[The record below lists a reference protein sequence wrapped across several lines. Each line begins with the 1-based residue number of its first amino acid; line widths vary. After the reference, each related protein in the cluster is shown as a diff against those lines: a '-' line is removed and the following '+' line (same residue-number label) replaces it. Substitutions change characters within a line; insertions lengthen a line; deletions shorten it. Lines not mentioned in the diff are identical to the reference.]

1 MGIPLPPEHTILGKD
16 IRVATEPGKA
26 VAKAE
31 AEMKAAAAED
41 DKKKA
46 LIANQPDLTEL
57 VIRAN
62 RNLKALQGRSALS
75 SNSQLAGNAAQA
87 VAYAAKPAGKR

>member
-1 MGIPLPPEHTILGKD
+1 MGIPPEHTILGKD
-16 IRVATEPGKA
+16 IRVATAPGRA

-31 AEMKAAAAED
+31 EEMKAANAEE

-62 RNLKALQGRSALS
+62 RNLRALQGRSALS

-87 VAYAAKPAGKR
+87 AAYAARPIPAGRK